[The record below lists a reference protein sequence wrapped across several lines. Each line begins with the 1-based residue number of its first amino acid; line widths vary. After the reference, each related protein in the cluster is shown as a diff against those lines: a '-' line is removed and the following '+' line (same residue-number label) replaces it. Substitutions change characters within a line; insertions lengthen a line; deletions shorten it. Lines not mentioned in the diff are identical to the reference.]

1 MVKKSMRSQ
10 TPFRNS
16 FYIKMLKII
25 ESENLHADNSVTPF
39 GVLCRLWQDGAFDEY
54 SDDHFMIRA
63 FNEDVEYFKRFFKD
77 HYINVTATSVQ
88 YGTVDGFSANFVI
101 NIEKSFRALVWGFG
115 YDNIRRFVKNQLSAG
130 KKQYDEELFFEAL
143 SEIHILAFLRMNGE
157 MSPTADE
164 PFKYDEKGWIIRKT
178 EAVPIIS
185 SEYEPQLNGKK
196 NPEARFHY
204 KDGTIL
210 DVEIKTPK
218 FSDMVDGNMPFLMPG
233 VLLDSEGRSKLM
245 ETCKNVGIQCLLPKV
260 LKIKDFLNSAAEKFQ
275 EPESTKHVNLLC
287 INWTG
292 AAVDKNDITEPL
304 IILSN
309 LTNGV
314 LSNKSIAEKCHI
326 SSEAINKISAIMLY
340 KLDLGTLL
348 FSDFRYVFSTYKAK
362 VVLNRFS
369 KNLNVDTIHRI
380 TKLSCIYPEKSLI
393 SSSIFANEVCYRKFK
408 NEISLLERLVKEH
421 TL

>member
-1 MVKKSMRSQ
+1 MRSQ

-25 ESENLHADNSVTPF
+25 ESEKLHADNSVTPS
-39 GVLCRLWQDGAFDEY
+39 GVLYRLWQDGAFDEY

-77 HYINVTATSVQ
+77 HYINVTAASVQ
-88 YGTVDGFSANFVI
+88 YRSVEVFPTNFVL
-101 NIEKSFRALVWGFG
+101 NMERSFRALVWSFG
-115 YDNIRRFVKNQLSAG
+115 YGNIQRFVKNQLSAG
-130 KKQYDEELFFEAL
+130 KKRYDEELFFEAL
-143 SEIHILAFLRMNGE
+143 SEIHILAFLCIYGA

-164 PFKYDEKGWIIRKT
+164 PFKYDEKGRIIRKN

-204 KDGTIL
+204 KDGTVL

-218 FSDMVDGNMPFLMPG
+218 FSDIVDGNMPFLMPG
-233 VLLDSEGRSKLM
+233 VLLDSEGCSKLM
-245 ETCKNVGIQCLLPKV
+245 ETCKNIGIQCLLPNV
-260 LKIKDFLNSAAEKFQ
+260 SKIKDFLNSAAEKFQ

-314 LSNKSIAEKCHI
+314 LSNKSIAKECHI

-348 FSDFRYVFSTYKAK
+348 FSDFRYVYSTNKAK
-362 VVLNRFS
+362 VLLNRFS
-369 KNLNVDTIHRI
+369 TNLNVDTIHRI
-380 TKLSCIYPEKSLI
+380 TKLSCIYPEDSLI
-393 SSSIFANEVCYRKFK
+393 SPTIFANEVCYRKFK
-408 NEISLLERLVKEH
+408 NEISLLEGDYKSWFRF
-421 TL
+421 

>member
-1 MVKKSMRSQ
+1 MRSQ

-16 FYIKMLKII
+16 YYIEILKII
-25 ESENLHADNSVTPF
+25 ESENFHADNSVTPF
-39 GVLCRLWQDGAFDEY
+39 GVLYRLWQDGAFDEY

-77 HYINVTATSVQ
+77 HYINVTAASVQ
-88 YGTVDGFSANFVI
+88 YRAVEVFPTNFVL
-101 NIEKSFRALVWGFG
+101 NMERSFRALVWSFG
-115 YDNIRRFVKNQLSAG
+115 YGNIKRFVKNQLSAG

-143 SEIHILAFLRMNGE
+143 SEIHILAFLCINGA

-164 PFKYDEKGWIIRKT
+164 PFKYDEKGRIIRKN

-204 KDGTIL
+204 KDGTVL
-210 DVEIKTPK
+210 DVEIKTPR

-233 VLLDSEGRSKLM
+233 VLLDSEGLSKLM
-245 ETCKNVGIQCLLPKV
+245 ETCKDVGIQCLLPNV
-260 LKIKDFLNSAAEKFQ
+260 SKIKDFLNSATEKFQ

-326 SSEAINKISAIMLY
+326 SSEAINKISAVMLY

-380 TKLSCIYPEKSLI
+380 TKLSCIYPEESLI

-408 NEISLLERLVKEH
+408 NEISLLERLVKLVKEH
-421 TL
+421 TLS